1 MGDFEKI
8 ANLKAELLKTIKQLD
23 KTFVYYGEFR
33 KDFPQNRTD
42 SKKYDLVLLAD
53 IITDY
58 YTCLET
64 GFVRISKYFENNLD
78 QDRWHKH
85 LLEKMT
91 LEIPGIRNA
100 VLQEKTYNLLDEF
113 LRFRH
118 FKRYYYGYNYDQD
131 RMEYLEKKFQQS
143 IPLVKKDIQEFILF
157 LEELDS

>member
-23 KTFVYYGEFR
+23 KTFVYYEEFR

>member
-1 MGDFEKI
+1 MGDHEKI
-8 ANLKAELLKTIKQLD
+8 ANLKAELLKTIKQLE
-23 KTFVYYGEFR
+23 KTFTYYGEFR
-33 KDFPQNRTD
+33 KDFPYNRKD

-64 GFVRISKYFENNLD
+64 GFVKISKFFENNLE

-100 VLQEKTYNLLDEF
+100 VLQEKTYALLDEF

-118 FKRYYYGYNYDQD
+118 FKRYYYSYNYDQD
-131 RMEYLEKKFQQS
+131 RMEYIEKKFQQS
-143 IPLVKKDIQEFILF
+143 IPLVKGDIKEFILF
-157 LEELDS
+157 LEKLDG